1 MKGKTMI
8 KKTAKAVGVTF
19 GIIMLLL
26 IILLLSLFGFERHD
40 FSNINGIE
48 KREFSCMRDGL
59 EIRGTVFLPA
69 GTDDDSFP
77 IAVVCHEFMAN
88 RLFSFPYA
96 YTLAQNGYAA
106 FCFDFNGG
114 GFFSQSEG
122 KSVEM
127 SVLTE
132 KEDLKAVLDF
142 AKKQDYTKKGEILLM
157 GCSQGG
163 LVCALTAAEM
173 QDEISGLILQYP
185 ALSIPDDA
193 RKGSMI
199 KAEFDPDN
207 IPDRL
212 NCGPMKLGKQYV
224 TDVIQMNVYQSLSG
238 YTGKVLLI
246 HGDADTLVDISYSK
260 EAYQV
265 YQENGADAGFKVIP
279 GAGHIFIKP
288 SHIKL
293 SQKYISEFVNQKI
306 LQQS

>member
-48 KREFSCMRDGL
+48 KREFSCMRDDL
-59 EIRGTVFLPA
+59 DIRGTVFLPA
-69 GTDDDSFP
+69 ETNDDSFP

-122 KSVEM
+122 KSVDM

-199 KAEFDPDN
+199 KAKFDPDN

-224 TDVIQMNVYQSLSG
+224 TDVIDMNVFQSLAG
-238 YTGKVLLI
+238 YTGDVLLI

-265 YQENGADAGFKVIP
+265 YQENGADVGFKVIN
-279 GAGHIFIKP
+279 GAGHIFINP
-288 SHIKL
+288 SHIKQ
-293 SQKYISEFVNQKI
+293 SQKYISEFAAEKI
-306 LQQS
+306 RP

>member
-1 MKGKTMI
+1 
-8 KKTAKAVGVTF
+8 
-19 GIIMLLL
+19 
-26 IILLLSLFGFERHD
+26 
-40 FSNINGIE
+40 
-48 KREFSCMRDGL
+48 
-59 EIRGTVFLPA
+59 
-69 GTDDDSFP
+69 

-142 AKKQDYTKKGEILLM
+142 AKKQDYTKKGDILLM

-173 QDEISGLILQYP
+173 KDEISGLILQYP

-212 NCGPMKLGKQYV
+212 HCGPMKLGKQYV
-224 TDVIQMNVYQSLSG
+224 TDVIDMNVYQSISG
-238 YTGKVLLI
+238 YMGKVLLI

-260 EAYQV
+260 EAYRV
-265 YQENGADAGFKVIP
+265 YQENGADAGFKLIP

-293 SQKYISEFVNQKI
+293 SQKYISEFLSEKVNY
-306 LQQS
+306 

>member
-1 MKGKTMI
+1 MKENTFI
-8 KKTAKAVGVTF
+8 KKALKSVGITLGV
-19 GIIMLLL
+19 IIFFL
-26 IILLLSLFGFERHD
+26 IILLLSLFGFERHN
-40 FSNINGIE
+40 FSNINGVE
-48 KREFSCMRDGL
+48 KREFSCMRDDL
-59 EIRGTVFLPA
+59 EIQGTVFLPA
-69 GTDDDSFP
+69 ETGDDKFP

-114 GFFSQSEG
+114 GFFSQSDG
-122 KSVEM
+122 KSVDM

-132 KEDLKAVLDF
+132 KEDLTAVLDF
-142 AKKQDYTKKGEILLM
+142 AKKQDYTKKGDILLM

-173 QDEISGLILQYP
+173 KDEICGLILQYP

-199 KAEFDPDN
+199 MAKFDPDN

-224 TDVIQMNVYQSLSG
+224 TDVIDMNVYQSISG

-246 HGDADTLVDISYSK
+246 HGDADTLVDISYSQK
-260 EAYQV
+260 AFQV
-265 YQENGADAGFKVIP
+265 YQENGGDVDFKVIP
-279 GAGHIFIKP
+279 GARHIFIKP
-288 SHIKL
+288 SHIKM
-293 SQKYISEFVNQKI
+293 SQNYISEFVNQNT
-306 LQQS
+306 LQQP

>member
-1 MKGKTMI
+1 MKGNTMI

-19 GIIMLLL
+19 GVIILLL
-26 IILLLSLFGFERHD
+26 IILLLSIFGFERHN
-40 FSNINGIE
+40 FSNINGVE
-48 KREFSCMRDGL
+48 KREFSCMREDL

-142 AKKQDYTKKGEILLM
+142 AKKQDYTKKGDILLM

-224 TDVIQMNVYQSLSG
+224 TDVIDMNVYQSISG
-238 YTGKVLLI
+238 YMGKVLLI

-260 EAYQV
+260 EAYRV
-265 YQENGADAGFKVIP
+265 YQENGADAGFKLIP

-293 SQKYISEFVNQKI
+293 SQKYISEFLSEKVNY
-306 LQQS
+306 